1 MAKDVHRWVVECPVC
16 FRFRSTRLATGP
28 MKSLL
33 GDEEHAH
40 KLPWTDVIVDIIGP
54 FTRADTGEQYI
65 MDYIC
70 TKLRMSKYEAL
81 INIQTGHFYHAL
93 IRCMLRSGILPEI
106 IRSDRG
112 SEMVSKISEAVS
124 LARARSA
131 GHTLVSDLLIAQG
144 ESEPAGVSFAHR
156 RILPTYSSEC
166 GRPRGR
172 NQRRRKSNAR

>member
-1 MAKDVHRWVVECPVC
+1 MVKKMGHWHSMAKDIHRWVVECQAC

-70 TKLRMSKYEAL
+70 TKLRVSKYEAL
-81 INIQTGHFYHAL
+81 VNI
-93 IRCMLRSGILPEI
+93 
-106 IRSDRG
+106 
-112 SEMVSKISEAVS
+112 
-124 LARARSA
+124 
-131 GHTLVSDLLIAQG
+131 
-144 ESEPAGVSFAHR
+144 
-156 RILPTYSSEC
+156 
-166 GRPRGR
+166 
-172 NQRRRKSNAR
+172 